1 MEHGPQTPVIS
12 NVTGVKEWH
21 AWYCNSGSL
30 SCSALHTLYTLVDEM
45 DKWEGAKGRIPNQKS
60 SICPKKLT
68 CTCSNYIRMLQSALS
83 RPVAS
88 SREGAYVGRRQCH
101 LQNIIS
107 HGMAKGDN

>member
-45 DKWEGAKGRIPNQKS
+45 DKWEGAKGRIPNQKT
-60 SICPKKLT
+60 SICLHVHVVITSGCYNLHCRDQWLPVMKELMLAEDYAICET
-68 CTCSNYIRMLQSALS
+68 SFRMAWLKAT
-83 RPVAS
+83 
-88 SREGAYVGRRQCH
+88 
-101 LQNIIS
+101 N
-107 HGMAKGDN
+107 